1 MAGLS
6 NGVNMVKNIDH
17 EPRRRAVLAV
27 TINRYIEEAL
37 PVASEDIARDFG
49 VSSATIRN
57 IFAELEDSGY
67 ITHPYTSGGRIPTN
81 KGYRYY
87 VDFLILETQLLE
99 PEKKRI
105 LNEYKKEARRPEDAL
120 EQTSEILSDITHYA
134 GIVSFSDRQDSFYY
148 KGVSYILDQPEF
160 RNIDRMRMMVRM
172 LEEKRDLLEIINRDP
187 GDKVRVYIGSEL
199 ECPGMEDCSLV
210 VSGYSLKNRPSGRI
224 AVLGPARMEYKHTIP
239 ALEYISEVLTGV
251 LEGI

>member
-1 MAGLS
+1 
-6 NGVNMVKNIDH
+6 MVKNIDH
-17 EPRRRAVLAV
+17 ESRRRAVLAA
-27 TINRYIEEAL
+27 TINMYIKEAL

-87 VDFLILETQLLE
+87 VDFLILQMQLLGA
-99 PEKKRI
+99 EKQRI
-105 LNEYKKEARRPEDAL
+105 LNEYKKEACRLEDAL
-120 EQTSEILSDITHYA
+120 EQTSEILCDITHYA
-134 GIVSFSDRQDSFYY
+134 GIVSLSDRQDRFYY
-148 KGVSYILDQPEF
+148 KGISYILEQPEF
-160 RNIDRMRMMVRM
+160 RNIDRMRLMVRM
-172 LEEKRDLLEIINRDP
+172 LEEKHDLLGVINRDP
-187 GDKVRVYIGSEL
+187 GDKVRVYIGGEL
-199 ECPGMEDCSLV
+199 DCPGMEDCSLV
-210 VSGYSLKNRPSGRI
+210 VSAYSLKDRPLGRI
-224 AVLGPARMEYKHTIP
+224 AVLGPARMEYRHTIP